1 MMGESSV
8 DRNSGAVRVFFAVT
22 SEPVINDRRSQ
33 PETKIDLAKLASK
46 QSQIL
51 LVEKPYV
58 TFFIISRI
66 ESEWK

>member
-33 PETKIDLAKLASK
+33 PETKIDLAK
-46 QSQIL
+46 QRQIQ

-58 TFFIISRI
+58 TFFIISHI
-66 ESEWK
+66 ELKCK

>member
-46 QSQIL
+46 AKADSIGGEAICN
-51 LVEKPYV
+51 VFYYPSY
-58 TFFIISRI
+58 
-66 ESEWK
+66 